1 MTRPLD
7 IVIFGLSLS
16 SSWGNGHATTWRALV
31 RGLKEAGH
39 RVTFMERDVEWYRN
53 NRDLA
58 RADFCDLRFYGEL
71 REIEA
76 MSGRIAAADAVIVG
90 SYVPEGAKLID
101 LLAGMRPA
109 FLGFYDIDTPVTLA
123 MLSGREEQHLRLDQ
137 VPFFDVYF
145 SFSGGPSLKRLE
157 REFGARRA
165 TALHCAVD
173 PRLYHPQQVPVDWDL
188 GYLGTYSDDRQPALE
203 RLLIEPARRLS
214 HMRFVV
220 AGSSYPASIRW
231 PDNVQ
236 RIEHVDPSRHPSF
249 YARQRFTLNLT
260 RARMIAA
267 GWSPSV
273 RIFEAAACGTPII
286 SDRWEGL
293 SALLP
298 EGKAIVIA
306 DGSDDVV
313 DALTRIGADERA
325 AIAGRARKRVLARH
339 TGAHRARELAAAIA
353 RALDEGGTKPRSR
366 GSGRMAQQ
374 PA

>member
-1 MTRPLD
+1 
-7 IVIFGLSLS
+7 
-16 SSWGNGHATTWRALV
+16 
-31 RGLKEAGH
+31 
-39 RVTFMERDVEWYRN
+39 
-53 NRDLA
+53 
-58 RADFCDLRFYGEL
+58 
-71 REIEA
+71 
-76 MSGRIAAADAVIVG
+76 
-90 SYVPEGAKLID
+90 
-101 LLAGMRPA
+101 
-109 FLGFYDIDTPVTLA
+109 
-123 MLSGREEQHLRLDQ
+123 
-137 VPFFDVYF
+137 
-145 SFSGGPSLKRLE
+145 
-157 REFGARRA
+157 
-165 TALHCAVD
+165 
-173 PRLYHPQQVPVDWDL
+173 
-188 GYLGTYSDDRQPALE
+188 
-203 RLLIEPARRLS
+203 
-214 HMRFVV
+214 V